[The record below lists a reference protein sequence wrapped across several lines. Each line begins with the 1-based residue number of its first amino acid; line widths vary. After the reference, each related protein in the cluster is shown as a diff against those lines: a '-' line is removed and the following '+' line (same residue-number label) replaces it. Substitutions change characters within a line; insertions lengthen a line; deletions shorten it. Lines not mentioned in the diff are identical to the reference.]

1 VVIDLQHVEMISL
14 PGIEQILKLQW
25 WLADAGRTL
34 SLANV
39 RQLVQHTIANISL
52 SDILCI
58 SAELQFSHDT
68 V

>member
-1 VVIDLQHVEMISL
+1 MIDLQHVEMISL
-14 PGIEQILKLQW
+14 PAIEQILKLQW

-34 SLANV
+34 SLVNV
-39 RQLVQHTIANISL
+39 QRLVQHTIANISL